1 MKNSIEAVC
10 VFNENGIQGNIILKE
25 DLVNKLT
32 AIYINLQ
39 GVKPGYHGIHIHR
52 FGDLREG
59 CQSVCEHYNP
69 YNKNHGGPGDIER
82 HVGDLGNI
90 LANKK
95 GIIKSII
102 YDKMVK
108 LRGKYSVIGRSI
120 VIHEN
125 IDDLGRGGFKDS
137 KTTGHSG
144 KRIACDIIGYS
155 KNNII

>member
-1 MKNSIEAVC
+1 MKNSTEAVC

-95 GIIKSII
+95 GIVKSII

-144 KRIACDIIGYS
+144 KRIACGIIGYS

>member
-1 MKNSIEAVC
+1 MNNSIEAVC
-10 VFNENGIQGNIILKE
+10 VFNENGIKGNIILKE

-32 AIYINLQ
+32 VIYINLQ

-95 GIIKSII
+95 GIVKSII
-102 YDKMVK
+102 YDKIVK

-120 VIHEN
+120 VIHED

-144 KRIACDIIGYS
+144 KRIACSIIGYS